1 MPFDGHKDDYEGA
14 LVFHDFYQATIQ
26 GLFTYY
32 DIDKRGKRGIF
43 KWCKIWPRE
52 GDPQALTFDKLF
64 DCPLSMKKGK
74 NVGMPKCVR
83 PYHEIVWVKVW
94 RPQKERNAKDDF
106 RWQSGDWIGMTKYV
120 RKRWRNSDCQW
131 YVRCEQPLLKNG
143 KELKQR
149 KGMPVKILLTLVTH
163 STFNTSFDY
172 TNRSKV

>member
-14 LVFHDFYQATIQ
+14 LVFHDFNQAKIQ

-83 PYHEIVWVKVW
+83 PYHEI
-94 RPQKERNAKDDF
+94 AKDEF
-106 RWQSGDWIGMTKYV
+106 QWQSGDWIGRANDV

-149 KGMPVKILLTLVTH
+149 KGTSVKILLTLVTH